1 MEIRNAKLMGGI
13 GAILTVLAFIPEVG
27 WLFAITGLVLVLLS
41 IKELSAAV
49 NNKKIFDNYL
59 VAFILNIV
67 GSIVAVIAGVAT
79 FLGVFGLR
87 GLSGVAMMR
96 GNIINRERFFGN
108 FSGGFFGAGIIA
120 IIIVALA
127 ALAVVIIASY
137 FTKLSF
143 EGISKGTNV
152 EYFKT
157 SGMLIF
163 IGSIL
168 LVVFGVGAIVMFVGL
183 ILEIVGFFSLPDKLE
198 RPITDN
204 NLPSGSAS
212 VSQ

>member
-41 IKELSAAV
+41 IKELSLAV

-67 GSIVAVIAGVAT
+67 GSIVAVVAGVAT

-87 GLSGVAMMR
+87 GHSGVAMR
-96 GNIINRERFFGN
+96 GNMINGERFFGN